1 MNRHLR
7 NRSFSDDPF
16 AAVTMPPANES
27 PDDKQR
33 RQADERMARQR
44 SELIDEEIKRDRL
57 ARQRAETTQ
66 RKLLLLVGQAESGK
80 TTTLKQFQ
88 LLQSTSAFNAQLHSY
103 RALIYVNVLNSVRRI
118 LDAVALPDEA
128 DQFLSDTSSSSS
140 HSSRSSYARHH
151 YPPHLAALAV
161 KLRPLL
167 HIQRVLE
174 RQLRGSTDPDIAPPP
189 RRRSRRT
196 RSTASSGDDQQA
208 PDVDVDDNEITVH
221 AWNSW
226 NERLGRGLSVG
237 GETISMDW
245 SSRDDPG
252 RIFAACVD
260 DLIALWEDEVVQ
272 TALAKQRPS
281 IRESPGFFMDDLARI
296 AASGYMPNAD
306 DILRARIKTVG
317 VQEHRVRFDHGPGK
331 GMEWIIYD
339 VGGARSQRL
348 RWAAY
353 FEDVH
358 AIIFLAPISPFNQT
372 LAEDSRM
379 NRVKDSLL
387 LWQEICR
394 NKVLDKVSI
403 VLFLNK
409 CDLLKAKLAAGVQ
422 FKKYMS
428 AYKGPNEWAPVAEFL
443 RSKFDEVYRANCNT
457 SKRTLYI
464 HQTTAVDSRTT
475 QKIILDVREKIM
487 KDALASVGLY

>member
-16 AAVTMPPANES
+16 VVTMPPANES

-57 ARQRAETTQ
+57 ARQRAEATQ
-66 RKLLLLVGQAESGK
+66 RKFEFIEPVGQAESGK

-196 RSTASSGDDQQA
+196 RSTASSGDDQQT

-331 GMEWIIYD
+331 DD

-358 AIIFLAPISPFNQT
+358 AIIFLGTWRNNRRFTILLTSLAAPISPFNQT

-428 AYKGPNEWAPVAEFL
+428 AYKGPNEWAPVAECEYGL
-443 RSKFDEVYRANCNT
+443 GLIRNT
-457 SKRTLYI
+457 PLFVSFVWRHRPAI
-464 HQTTAVDSRTT
+464 HCQS
-475 QKIILDVREKIM
+475 LSVRH
-487 KDALASVGLY
+487 SGL

>member
-16 AAVTMPPANES
+16 AVVTMPPANES

-57 ARQRAETTQ
+57 ARQRAEATQ

-174 RQLRGSTDPDIAPPP
+174 RQLRGSTDPDIAPP
-189 RRRSRRT
+189 R
-196 RSTASSGDDQQA
+196 DDDPEGPGAQLL
-208 PDVDVDDNEITVH
+208 PV
-221 AWNSW
+221 
-226 NERLGRGLSVG
+226 
-237 GETISMDW
+237 TISKPPTSM
-245 SSRDDPG
+245 STTTKSRSRDDPG